1 MGFLNSSC
9 SFTRFRV
16 IDPVPDG
23 LWAEIPQLLK
33 NGAFLD
39 IDDTTEDQADG
50 WVSFDDYLDTT
61 WQAGPPQ
68 KGAYMAFSL
77 RLDTRRI
84 PAGVLRKHLVLALK
98 REKAENEKNGKKFI
112 SRERRKELKELV
124 QLSLRR
130 RFLPVPGEFNVIWN
144 TANNEIWFASTQEK
158 VIELFAQRFLDTFKL
173 HIEQLIPRYLALSML
188 GDAAEE
194 AVHDADQADDTMDG
208 VLGQEFLTWLWFQ
221 SDVAPSFFRTDD
233 GHSFLVAMRKRV
245 TVTGFVGMD
254 RETTA
259 MTSFYDG
266 APLVEARFGLRRGK
280 KVAHALIRLIKDDF
294 GFDVSV
300 KAADFSLNSLK
311 TPKIDK
317 SDRDDDPD
325 ALFLEKVFLIE
336 TAVTLLDCLYRQFLG
351 LRLDR
356 DKWDKT
362 TDEMQLWMNGR
373 LSQNSAPQA

>member
-1 MGFLNSSC
+1 MGFLSSSC
-9 SFTRFRV
+9 SFTRFRI

-23 LWAEIPQLLK
+23 LWAELPQLLK

-39 IDDTTEDQADG
+39 IDESAESQADG

-68 KGAYMAFSL
+68 KGAYIAFSL
-77 RLDTRRI
+77 RVDTRRI
-84 PAGVLRKHLVLALK
+84 PAGVARKHLMLALK

-124 QLSLRR
+124 QISLRR
-130 RFLPVPGEFNVIWN
+130 RFLPVPSEFNVIWS
-144 TANNEIWFASTQEK
+144 TTKNEIWFASTQTK
-158 VIELFAQRFLDTFKL
+158 MLELFVQRFLATFKL
-173 HIEQLIPRYLALSML
+173 HIEQLTPPALALSML

-194 AVHDADQADDTMDG
+194 AVHDADSVDYTMDG
-208 VLGQEFLTWLWFQ
+208 ILGQDFLTWLWFQ

-254 RETTA
+254 RETA
-259 MTSFYDG
+259 SVAASD
-266 APLVEARFGLRRGK
+266 ADSSLSEARLGLHRGK
-280 KVAHALIRLIKDDF
+280 KVTRALIHLTKDDF

-325 ALFLEKVFLIE
+325 SLFLEKVFLIE
-336 TAVTLLDCLYRQFLG
+336 TAVTLMDCLYSQFLG
-351 LRLDR
+351 LRLDK

-362 TDEMQLWMNGR
+362 TSEMQLWMSRGG
-373 LSQNSAPQA
+373 SHD

>member
-1 MGFLNSSC
+1 MGFLGSSC

-16 IDPVPDG
+16 IDPVPDE

-33 NGAFLD
+33 KGAILD
-39 IDDTTEDQADG
+39 IDETTDSQADG
-50 WVSFDDYLDTT
+50 WVSFDDYLDTN

-77 RLDTRRI
+77 RLDIRRI
-84 PAGVLRKHLVLALK
+84 PAGVVRKYLDLALK

-112 SRERRKELKELV
+112 SRERRKELKEQV

-158 VIELFAQRFLDTFKL
+158 MIELFVQRFLDTFKL
-173 HIEQLIPRYLALSML
+173 HIEQLTPPDLALSIL
-188 GDAAEE
+188 GKDAEE

-208 VLGQEFLTWLWFQ
+208 ILGQEFLTWLWFQ

-245 TVTGFVGMD
+245 TVTGFAGMD

-280 KVAHALIRLIKDDF
+280 KVTSALIHLTKDDF

-317 SDRDDDPD
+317 PDRDDDPD
-325 ALFLEKVFLIE
+325 SLFLEKVFLIE
-336 TAVTLLDCLYRQFLG
+336 TAVTLLDSLYRQFLG
-351 LRLDR
+351 LRLDK

-362 TDEMQLWMNGR
+362 TGEMMKWMGEV
-373 LSQNSAPQA
+373 LA

>member
-39 IDDTTEDQADG
+39 IDESAESQADG

-77 RLDTRRI
+77 RVDIRRI
-84 PAGVLRKHLVLALK
+84 PAGVVRKHLVLALK

-112 SRERRKELKELV
+112 SRERRKELKEQV

-144 TANNEIWFASTQEK
+144 TANNEIWFASTQTK
-158 VIELFAQRFLDTFKL
+158 MLELFAQRFLDTFKL
-173 HIEQLIPRYLALSML
+173 HIEQQIPRYLALSML
-188 GDAAEE
+188 GKESEE
-194 AVHDADQADDTMDG
+194 AIHDADSVDYTMDG
-208 VLGQEFLTWLWFQ
+208 ILGQEFLTWLWFQ

-233 GHSFLVAMRKRV
+233 GQPFQVSMEKRV
-245 TVTGFVGMD
+245 TVTGGEGSE
-254 RETTA
+254 RETTSVSA
-259 MTSFYDG
+259 NIDSS
-266 APLVEARFGLRRGK
+266 LSEARLGLHRGK
-280 KVAHALIRLIKDDF
+280 KVTSALICLMKDDF

-325 ALFLEKVFLIE
+325 SLFLEKVFLIE
-336 TAVTLLDCLYRQFLG
+336 TAVTLLDSLYRQFLG
-351 LRLDR
+351 LRLDK
-356 DKWDKT
+356 DKWKKT
-362 TDEMQLWMNGR
+362 TDEMMKWMGEV
-373 LSQNSAPQA
+373 LA

>member
-1 MGFLNSSC
+1 MGVLASTC

-50 WVSFDDYLDTT
+50 WVSFDDYLDTA

-68 KGAYMAFSL
+68 KGAYIAFSL
-77 RLDTRRI
+77 RVDTRRI
-84 PAGVLRKHLVLALK
+84 PAGVVRKHLVLALK
-98 REKAENEKNGKKFI
+98 REKAENEKNGRKFI
-112 SRERRKELKELV
+112 SRERRKELKEQV
-124 QLSLRR
+124 QMALRK

-158 VIELFAQRFLDTFKL
+158 MIELFAQRFLDTFKL
-173 HIEQLIPRYLALSML
+173 HIEQLTPPDLALSIL
-188 GDAAEE
+188 GKDAEE
-194 AVHDADQADDTMDG
+194 AVHDADQADDTIDTIDG
-208 VLGQEFLTWLWFQ
+208 ILGQDFLTWLWFR

-233 GHSFLVAMRKRV
+233 GQPFQVSMEKRV
-245 TVTGFVGMD
+245 TVTGYVGFD

-259 MTSFYDG
+259 MTSFYEG
-266 APLVEARFGLRRGK
+266 APLTEARLGLRRGK
-280 KVAHALIRLIKDDF
+280 KVTSALIHLTKDDF

-317 SDRDDDPD
+317 ADRDDDPD
-325 ALFLEKVFLIE
+325 SLFLEKVFLLE
-336 TAVTLLDCLYRQFLG
+336 TAVALLDCLYRQFLG
-351 LRLDR
+351 LRLDEG
-356 DKWDKT
+356 KWKKT
-362 TDEMQLWMNGR
+362 TGEMMKWMGEII
-373 LSQNSAPQA
+373 

>member
-1 MGFLNSSC
+1 MGVLASTC

-50 WVSFDDYLDTT
+50 WVSFDDYLDTA

-68 KGAYMAFSL
+68 KGAYLAFSL
-77 RLDTRRI
+77 RLDIRRV
-84 PAGVLRKHLVLALK
+84 PAGVVRKYLDLALK
-98 REKAENEKNGKKFI
+98 REKAENEKNGRKFI
-112 SRERRKELKELV
+112 SRERRKELKEQV
-124 QLSLRR
+124 QMALRK

-158 VIELFAQRFLDTFKL
+158 MIELFAQRFLDTFKL
-173 HIEQLIPRYLALSML
+173 HIEQLTPPDLALSIL
-188 GDAAEE
+188 GKDAEE
-194 AVHDADQADDTMDG
+194 AVHDADQADDTIDTIDG
-208 VLGQEFLTWLWFQ
+208 ILGQDFLTWLWFR

-233 GHSFLVAMRKRV
+233 GQPFQVSMEKRV
-245 TVTGFVGMD
+245 TVTGYVGFD

-259 MTSFYDG
+259 MTSFYEG
-266 APLVEARFGLRRGK
+266 APLTEARLGLRRGK
-280 KVAHALIRLIKDDF
+280 KVTSALIHITKDDF
-294 GFDVSV
+294 VFDVSV

-336 TAVTLLDCLYRQFLG
+336 TAVTLLDSLYRQFLD
-351 LRLDR
+351 LRLDQ
-356 DKWDKT
+356 DSWEKT
-362 TDEMQLWMNGR
+362 TDKMMQWMKE
-373 LSQNSAPQA
+373 AF

>member
-1 MGFLNSSC
+1 MGFLGSSC

-16 IDPVPDG
+16 IDPVPDE

-33 NGAFLD
+33 KGAILD
-39 IDDTTEDQADG
+39 IDETTDSQADG

-77 RLDTRRI
+77 RLDIRRI
-84 PAGVLRKHLVLALK
+84 PAGVVRKYLDLALK

-112 SRERRKELKELV
+112 SRERRKELKEQV

-158 VIELFAQRFLDTFKL
+158 MIELFVQRFLDTFKL
-173 HIEQLIPRYLALSML
+173 HIEQLTPPDLALSIL
-188 GDAAEE
+188 GKDAEE

-208 VLGQEFLTWLWFQ
+208 ILGQEFLTWLWFQ

-245 TVTGFVGMD
+245 TVTGFAGMD

-280 KVAHALIRLIKDDF
+280 KVTSALIHLTKDDF

-317 SDRDDDPD
+317 PDRDDDPD
-325 ALFLEKVFLIE
+325 SLFLEKVFLIE
-336 TAVTLLDCLYRQFLG
+336 TAVTLLDSLYRQFLG
-351 LRLDR
+351 LRLDK

-362 TDEMQLWMNGR
+362 TGEMMKWMGEV
-373 LSQNSAPQA
+373 LA

>member
-1 MGFLNSSC
+1 MGFLGSSC

-16 IDPVPDG
+16 IDPVPDE

-33 NGAFLD
+33 KGAILD
-39 IDDTTEDQADG
+39 IDETTDSQADG

-77 RLDTRRI
+77 RLDIRRI
-84 PAGVLRKHLVLALK
+84 PAGVVRKYLDLALK
-98 REKAENEKNGKKFI
+98 REKAANKKKGKKFI
-112 SRERRKELKELV
+112 SRERRKELKEQV
-124 QLSLRR
+124 QISLRR
-130 RFLPVPGEFNVIWN
+130 RFLPVPNEFNVIWN

-173 HIEQLIPRYLALSML
+173 HIEQLTPPALVLSML

-245 TVTGFVGMD
+245 TVTGFAGMD

-325 ALFLEKVFLIE
+325 SLFLEKVFLIE
-336 TAVTLLDCLYRQFLG
+336 TAVTLLDSLYRQFLG
-351 LRLDR
+351 LRLDEG
-356 DKWDKT
+356 KWKKT
-362 TDEMQLWMNGR
+362 TDKMMQWMKE
-373 LSQNSAPQA
+373 AF

>member
-1 MGFLNSSC
+1 MGFLSSSC

-16 IDPVPDG
+16 IDPVPDE

-39 IDDTTEDQADG
+39 IDETAESQADG
-50 WVSFDDYLDTT
+50 WVSFDDYMDTT

-68 KGAYMAFSL
+68 IGAYIAFSL
-77 RLDTRRI
+77 RVDTRRI

-124 QLSLRR
+124 QISLRR

-158 VIELFAQRFLDTFKL
+158 MIELFAQRFLDTFKL
-173 HIEQLIPRYLALSML
+173 HIEQLTPPALALSML
-188 GDAAEE
+188 GKEAEE
-194 AVHDADQADDTMDG
+194 AIHDADSVDYTLDG
-208 VLGQEFLTWLWFQ
+208 ILGQDFLTWLWFK
-221 SDVAPSFFRTDD
+221 SDVAHSFFRTDD
-233 GHSFLVAMRKRV
+233 GQPFLVYMEKRV
-245 TVTGFVGMD
+245 TVTGFVGCD
-254 RETTA
+254 RETASVTA
-259 MTSFYDG
+259 SDTAS
-266 APLVEARFGLRRGK
+266 PLSEARLGLHRGK
-280 KVAHALIRLIKDDF
+280 KVSSAIISLSKADYDCNF
-294 GFDVSV
+294 SV

-325 ALFLEKVFLIE
+325 SPFLEKVFLIE
-336 TAVTLLDCLYRQFLG
+336 TAVTLLDSLYRQFLG
-351 LRLDR
+351 LRLDK
-356 DKWDKT
+356 DKWKKT
-362 TDEMQLWMNGR
+362 TDEMMKWMGEV
-373 LSQNSAPQA
+373 LA

>member
-1 MGFLNSSC
+1 MGFLASSC

-16 IDPVPDG
+16 IDPVPDE

-68 KGAYMAFSL
+68 IGAYIAFSL
-77 RLDTRRI
+77 RVDTRRI
-84 PAGVLRKHLVLALK
+84 PAGVVRKHLVLALK
-98 REKAENEKNGKKFI
+98 RGKAENEKNGKKFI

-130 RFLPVPGEFNVIWN
+130 RFLPVPNEFNVIWN

-173 HIEQLIPRYLALSML
+173 HIEQLTPPALALSML
-188 GDAAEE
+188 GKESEE
-194 AVHDADQADDTMDG
+194 AIHDADEVDESFDG
-208 VLGQEFLTWLWFQ
+208 SLGRDFLTWIWFQ
-221 SDVAPSFFRTDD
+221 SDVAHSFFRTDD
-233 GHSFLVAMRKRV
+233 GQPFQVSMEKRV
-245 TVTGFVGMD
+245 TVTGFCGTE
-254 RETTA
+254 RETTSMA
-259 MTSFYDG
+259 TWVPGES
-266 APLVEARFGLRRGK
+266 LLEARLGLHRGK
-280 KVAHALIRLIKDDF
+280 KVTRALIHLTKDDF

-325 ALFLEKVFLIE
+325 SLFLEKVFLIE
-336 TAVTLLDCLYRQFLG
+336 TAVTLMDCLYRQFLG

>member
-1 MGFLNSSC
+1 MGFLGSSC

-16 IDPVPDG
+16 IDPVPDE

-33 NGAFLD
+33 KGAFLD
-39 IDDTTEDQADG
+39 IDETTDSQADG

-77 RLDTRRI
+77 RLDIRRI
-84 PAGVLRKHLVLALK
+84 PAGVVRKYLDLALK

-112 SRERRKELKELV
+112 SRERRKELKEQV

-158 VIELFAQRFLDTFKL
+158 VLELFAQRFLDTFKL
-173 HIEQLIPRYLALSML
+173 HIEQLTPPALALSML
-188 GDAAEE
+188 GKESEE
-194 AVHDADQADDTMDG
+194 AIHDADEVDESLDG
-208 VLGQEFLTWLWFQ
+208 SLGRDFLTWLWFR
-221 SDVAPSFFRTDD
+221 SDVVSTFFRA
-233 GHSFLVAMRKRV
+233 GNAQPFQVSMEKRV
-245 TVTGFVGMD
+245 TVTSFCGTE
-254 RETTA
+254 RETTSMA
-259 MTSFYDG
+259 TWVPGES
-266 APLVEARFGLRRGK
+266 LLEARVGLRRGK
-280 KVAHALIRLIKDDF
+280 KVTSALIHLTKDDF

-317 SDRDDDPD
+317 PDRDDDPD

-336 TAVTLLDCLYRQFLG
+336 TAVTLLDSLYRQFLG
-351 LRLDR
+351 LRLDS

-362 TDEMQLWMNGR
+362 TGEMMKWMGEV
-373 LSQNSAPQA
+373 LA

>member
-1 MGFLNSSC
+1 MGFTASSC

-16 IDPVPDG
+16 IEPVPDG

-39 IDDTTEDQADG
+39 IDESAESQADG

-68 KGAYMAFSL
+68 KGDYIAFSL
-77 RLDTRRI
+77 RVDIRRI

-124 QLSLRR
+124 QISLRR
-130 RFLPVPGEFNVIWN
+130 RFLPVPSEFNVIWN

-158 VIELFAQRFLDTFKL
+158 VIELFVQRFLATFEL
-173 HIEQLIPRYLALSML
+173 HIEQLTPSALALSML

-194 AVHDADQADDTMDG
+194 KIHSTDTPDESPNGM
-208 VLGQEFLTWLWFQ
+208 LGQDFLTWLWFR
-221 SDVAPSFFRTDD
+221 SDVVSTFFLA
-233 GHSFLVAMRKRV
+233 GNAQPFQVSMEKRV
-245 TVTGFVGMD
+245 TVTSFCGTD
-254 RETTA
+254 RETTSMA
-259 MTSFYDG
+259 TWVPGES
-266 APLVEARFGLRRGK
+266 LLEARVGLRRGK
-280 KVAHALIRLIKDDF
+280 KVTSALIHLTKDDF
-294 GFDVSV
+294 RFDVSV
-300 KAADFSLNSLK
+300 KAADFSLNGLK

-336 TAVTLLDCLYRQFLG
+336 TAVTLLDSLYRQFLG
-351 LRLDR
+351 LRLDEG
-356 DKWDKT
+356 KWKKT
-362 TDEMQLWMNGR
+362 TDEMMKWMGEV
-373 LSQNSAPQA
+373 LA

>member
-1 MGFLNSSC
+1 MGFTASSC

-39 IDDTTEDQADG
+39 IDETAESQADG

-77 RLDTRRI
+77 RLDIRRI
-84 PAGVLRKHLVLALK
+84 PAGVLRKRLDLALK

-124 QLSLRR
+124 QISLRR
-130 RFLPVPGEFNVIWN
+130 RFLPVPSEFNVIWN
-144 TANNEIWFASTQEK
+144 TANNEIWFASMQTK
-158 VIELFAQRFLDTFKL
+158 MLELFAQRFLDTFKL

-188 GDAAEE
+188 GKESEE
-194 AVHDADQADDTMDG
+194 AIHDADEVDG
-208 VLGQEFLTWLWFQ
+208 ALDGSLGRDFLTWLWFQ

-233 GHSFLVAMRKRV
+233 GQPFKVSMEKRV
-245 TVTGFVGMD
+245 TVAVGEGSE
-254 RETTA
+254 RETTSVSA
-259 MTSFYDG
+259 NTGSS
-266 APLVEARFGLRRGK
+266 LSEARLGLHRGK
-280 KVAHALIRLIKDDF
+280 KVNRALIHLTKDDF

-300 KAADFSLNSLK
+300 KAADFSLNGLK

-325 ALFLEKVFLIE
+325 SLFLEKVFLIE
-336 TAVTLLDCLYRQFLG
+336 TAVTLMDSLYRQFLG
-351 LRLDR
+351 LRLDK

-362 TDEMQLWMNGR
+362 TDEMQQWMKGR
-373 LSQNSAPQA
+373 C

>member
-33 NGAFLD
+33 KGAILD
-39 IDDTTEDQADG
+39 IDETTDSQADG

-68 KGAYMAFSL
+68 KGSYMAFSL
-77 RLDTRRI
+77 RLDIRRI
-84 PAGVLRKHLVLALK
+84 PAGVVRKYLDLALK

-112 SRERRKELKELV
+112 SRERRKELKEQV

-158 VIELFAQRFLDTFKL
+158 MIELFAQRFLDTFKL
-173 HIEQLIPRYLALSML
+173 HIEQLTPPYLALSML
-188 GDAAEE
+188 GDAAGE
-194 AVHDADQADDTMDG
+194 VIHDADSVDYTMDG
-208 VLGQEFLTWLWFQ
+208 ALGQDFLTWLWFR
-221 SDVAPSFFRTDD
+221 SDAAPSFFRTED
-233 GHSFLVAMRKRV
+233 GQPFQASIENRV
-245 TVTGFVGMD
+245 TVTGFVGFD

-266 APLVEARFGLRRGK
+266 APLVEARLGLRRGK
-280 KVAHALIRLIKDDF
+280 KVTSALIHLTKDDF

-317 SDRDDDPD
+317 PDRDDDPD
-325 ALFLEKVFLIE
+325 SLFLEKVFLIE
-336 TAVTLLDCLYRQFLG
+336 TAVTLLDSLYRQFLG
-351 LRLDR
+351 LRLDEG
-356 DKWDKT
+356 KWKKT
-362 TDEMQLWMNGR
+362 TDEMMKWMGEII
-373 LSQNSAPQA
+373 

>member
-1 MGFLNSSC
+1 MGFLASSC

-68 KGAYMAFSL
+68 IGAYIAFSL
-77 RLDTRRI
+77 RVDTRRI

-158 VIELFAQRFLDTFKL
+158 VIELFC
-173 HIEQLIPRYLALSML
+173 PALSRHL
-188 GDAAEE
+188 QAA
-194 AVHDADQADDTMDG
+194 H
-208 VLGQEFLTWLWFQ
+208 
-221 SDVAPSFFRTDD
+221 
-233 GHSFLVAMRKRV
+233 
-245 TVTGFVGMD
+245 
-254 RETTA
+254 
-259 MTSFYDG
+259 
-266 APLVEARFGLRRGK
+266 
-280 KVAHALIRLIKDDF
+280 
-294 GFDVSV
+294 
-300 KAADFSLNSLK
+300 
-311 TPKIDK
+311 
-317 SDRDDDPD
+317 
-325 ALFLEKVFLIE
+325 
-336 TAVTLLDCLYRQFLG
+336 
-351 LRLDR
+351 
-356 DKWDKT
+356 
-362 TDEMQLWMNGR
+362 
-373 LSQNSAPQA
+373 

>member
-1 MGFLNSSC
+1 MGFLASSC
-9 SFTRFRV
+9 SFTRFHV

-39 IDDTTEDQADG
+39 IDETTESQADG

-68 KGAYMAFSL
+68 KGAYIAFSL
-77 RLDTRRI
+77 RVDTRRI
-84 PAGVLRKHLVLALK
+84 PAGVARKHLVLALK

-112 SRERRKELKELV
+112 SRERRKELKEQV

-158 VIELFAQRFLDTFKL
+158 VIELFVQRFLATFEL
-173 HIEQLIPRYLALSML
+173 HIEQLTPSALALSML

-194 AVHDADQADDTMDG
+194 KIHSTDTPDESPNGM
-208 VLGQEFLTWLWFQ
+208 LGQDFLTWLWFR
-221 SDVAPSFFRTDD
+221 SDVVSTFFLA
-233 GHSFLVAMRKRV
+233 GNAQPFQVSMEKRV
-245 TVTGFVGMD
+245 TVTSFCGTD
-254 RETTA
+254 RETTSMA
-259 MTSFYDG
+259 TWVPGES
-266 APLVEARFGLRRGK
+266 LLEARVGLRRGK
-280 KVAHALIRLIKDDF
+280 KVTSALIHLTKDDF

-300 KAADFSLNSLK
+300 KAADFSLNGLK

-336 TAVTLLDCLYRQFLG
+336 TAVTLLDSLYRQFLG
-351 LRLDR
+351 LRLDEG
-356 DKWDKT
+356 KWKKT
-362 TDEMQLWMNGR
+362 TDEMMKWMGEV
-373 LSQNSAPQA
+373 LA

>member
-1 MGFLNSSC
+1 MGFLGSSC

-16 IDPVPDG
+16 IDPVPDE

-33 NGAFLD
+33 KGAILD
-39 IDDTTEDQADG
+39 IDETTDSQADG

-77 RLDTRRI
+77 RVDIRRI
-84 PAGVLRKHLVLALK
+84 PAGFVRKYLDLALK

-112 SRERRKELKELV
+112 SRERRKELKEQV

-144 TANNEIWFASTQEK
+144 TANNEIWFASTQTK
-158 VIELFAQRFLDTFKL
+158 MLELFAQRFLATFKL
-173 HIEQLIPRYLALSML
+173 HIEQLTPPALALSML
-188 GDAAEE
+188 GDAAKE
-194 AVHDADQADDTMDG
+194 AVHDADQDDDTMDG
-208 VLGQEFLTWLWFQ
+208 VLGQDFLTWLWFQ

-233 GHSFLVAMRKRV
+233 GHSFLTALRKRV
-245 TVTGFVGMD
+245 AVTGFVGMD
-254 RETTA
+254 RETA
-259 MTSFYDG
+259 SVAASDADSF
-266 APLVEARFGLRRGK
+266 LSEARLGLHRGK
-280 KVAHALIRLIKDDF
+280 KVASALIYLIKDDF

-351 LRLDR
+351 LRLDE
-356 DKWDKT
+356 DEWKKT
-362 TDEMQLWMNGR
+362 ADEMDYWIEEGF
-373 LSQNSAPQA
+373 

>member
-1 MGFLNSSC
+1 MGFLASTC

-39 IDDTTEDQADG
+39 IDESAESQSDG

-68 KGAYMAFSL
+68 KGAYIAFSL
-77 RLDTRRI
+77 RVDTRRI

-98 REKAENEKNGKKFI
+98 REKAENEKNGRKFI

-144 TANNEIWFASTQEK
+144 TVNNEIWFASTQEK
-158 VIELFAQRFLDTFKL
+158 MIELFAQRFLDTFKL
-173 HIEQLIPRYLALSML
+173 HIEQLTPPDLALSML
-188 GDAAEE
+188 GKDAEE
-194 AVHDADQADDTMDG
+194 AVHDAEQADDTMDG
-208 VLGQEFLTWLWFQ
+208 ILGRDFLTWLWFR
-221 SDVAPSFFRTDD
+221 SDVAYTFFRTDD
-233 GHSFLVAMRKRV
+233 DQLFQVSMEKRV
-245 TVTGFVGMD
+245 TVTSFCGTD
-254 RETTA
+254 RDTTSMA
-259 MTSFYDG
+259 TWVPGDS
-266 APLVEARFGLRRGK
+266 LLEARVGLRRGK
-280 KVAHALIRLIKDDF
+280 KVSSALIHLTKDEF

-300 KAADFSLNSLK
+300 KAGDFSLNSLK

-317 SDRDDDPD
+317 ADRDDDPD
-325 ALFLEKVFLIE
+325 SLFLEKVFLIE
-336 TAVTLLDCLYRQFLG
+336 TAVTLLDSLYRQFLG
-351 LRLDR
+351 LRLDS
-356 DKWDKT
+356 DKWKKT
-362 TDEMQLWMNGR
+362 TDEMMKWMGEV
-373 LSQNSAPQA
+373 LA

>member
-1 MGFLNSSC
+1 MGFIASSC

-39 IDDTTEDQADG
+39 IDDTTEGQSDG

-68 KGAYMAFSL
+68 KGAYIAFSL
-77 RLDTRRI
+77 RVDTRRI
-84 PAGVLRKHLVLALK
+84 PAGVLRKHLDLALK

-144 TANNEIWFASTQEK
+144 TANNEIWFASTQAK
-158 VIELFAQRFLDTFKL
+158 MLELFAQRFLATFKL
-173 HIEQLIPRYLALSML
+173 HIEQLTPPDLALSIL
-188 GDAAEE
+188 EKDAEE

-221 SDVAPSFFRTDD
+221 SDAAPSFFRTDD
-233 GHSFLVAMRKRV
+233 GQPFQASMEKRV
-245 TVTGFVGMD
+245 TVTGFVGFD

-266 APLVEARFGLRRGK
+266 APLVEARLGLRRGK
-280 KVAHALIRLIKDDF
+280 KVTSALIHLTKDDF

-311 TPKIDK
+311 APKIDK
-317 SDRDDDPD
+317 PDRDDDPD

-336 TAVTLLDCLYRQFLG
+336 TAVTLLDSLYHQFLG
-351 LRLDR
+351 LRLDEG
-356 DKWDKT
+356 KWKKT
-362 TDEMQLWMNGR
+362 TDEMMQWMGEVC
-373 LSQNSAPQA
+373 

>member
-33 NGAFLD
+33 KGAILD
-39 IDDTTEDQADG
+39 IDETTDSQADG

-77 RLDTRRI
+77 RLDIRRI
-84 PAGVLRKHLVLALK
+84 PAGVVRKYLDLALK
-98 REKAENEKNGKKFI
+98 REKAANKKKGKKFI
-112 SRERRKELKELV
+112 SRERRKELKEQV
-124 QLSLRR
+124 QISLRR
-130 RFLPVPGEFNVIWN
+130 RFLPVPNEFNVIWN

-173 HIEQLIPRYLALSML
+173 HIEQLTPPALALSML

-245 TVTGFVGMD
+245 TVTGFAGMD

-325 ALFLEKVFLIE
+325 SLFLEKVFLIE
-336 TAVTLLDCLYRQFLG
+336 TAVTLLDSLYRQFLG
-351 LRLDR
+351 LRLDEG
-356 DKWDKT
+356 KWKKT
-362 TDEMQLWMNGR
+362 TDKMMQWMKE
-373 LSQNSAPQA
+373 AF

>member
-1 MGFLNSSC
+1 MGFLASSC

-39 IDDTTEDQADG
+39 IDESAEDQSDG

-68 KGAYMAFSL
+68 IGAYIAFSL
-77 RLDTRRI
+77 RVDTRRI

-124 QLSLRR
+124 QISLSR

-158 VIELFAQRFLDTFKL
+158 VIELFVQRFLDTFKL
-173 HIEQLIPRYLALSML
+173 HIEQQIPRYLALSML
-188 GDAAEE
+188 GKEYEE
-194 AVHDADQADDTMDG
+194 VIHDADEVDESFDG
-208 VLGQEFLTWLWFQ
+208 SLGRDFLTWLWFQ

-233 GHSFLVAMRKRV
+233 GQPFQVSMEKRV
-245 TVTGFVGMD
+245 TVTSFCGTD
-254 RETTA
+254 RDTTSMA
-259 MTSFYDG
+259 TWVPGDS
-266 APLVEARFGLRRGK
+266 LLEARVGLRRGK
-280 KVAHALIRLIKDDF
+280 KVTSALIHLTKGAF

-325 ALFLEKVFLIE
+325 SLFLEKVFLIE
-336 TAVTLLDCLYRQFLG
+336 TAVTLLDSLYRQFLG
-351 LRLDR
+351 LRFDEG
-356 DKWDKT
+356 KWKKT
-362 TDEMQLWMNGR
+362 TGEMIKWMGEIK
-373 LSQNSAPQA
+373 

>member
-1 MGFLNSSC
+1 MGFIASSC

-68 KGAYMAFSL
+68 IGAYIAFSL
-77 RLDTRRI
+77 RVDTRRI
-84 PAGVLRKHLVLALK
+84 PAGVVRKHLVLALK

-144 TANNEIWFASTQEK
+144 TENNEIWFASTQEK
-158 VIELFAQRFLDTFKL
+158 MIELFAQRFLDTFKL
-173 HIEQLIPRYLALSML
+173 HIEQQIPRYLALSML
-188 GDAAEE
+188 GKAAEE
-194 AVHDADQADDTMDG
+194 AVHDADSVDYTMDG
-208 VLGQEFLTWLWFQ
+208 VLGQDFLTWLWFR
-221 SDVAPSFFRTDD
+221 SDVATSFFRTED
-233 GHSFLVAMRKRV
+233 GQSFLVSMEKRV
-245 TVTGFVGMD
+245 TVTGFVGCD
-254 RETTA
+254 RETASVTA
-259 MTSFYDG
+259 SDTGS
-266 APLVEARFGLRRGK
+266 PLSEARLGLHRGK
-280 KVAHALIRLIKDDF
+280 KVASALIHLTKDDF
-294 GFDVSV
+294 VSDVSV

-351 LRLDR
+351 LRLDEG
-356 DKWDKT
+356 KWKKT
-362 TDEMQLWMNGR
+362 TDEMMKWMGEIK
-373 LSQNSAPQA
+373 